1 MNVFTTLLIF
11 IASAIGTFFVG
22 MLLIGIG
29 IPKVFVLIGVL
40 IFCIYLFSSPAEDT
54 DTSE

>member
-1 MNVFTTLLIF
+1 MNIFSTILIF

-22 MLLIGIG
+22 MLLIGLG

-40 IFCIYLFSSPAEDT
+40 ILCMYLFCSPEKDT